1 MTWLPSI
8 RLGSQIVTR
17 LCRWM
22 NRVFVTPKHLGLTAI
37 LPVLLALAGGAAL
50 FLSGSAA
57 RVTLLGG
64 RPWQETRVEGR
75 AFPKHLIDPA
85 GMVQILP
92 APPRRIASA
101 ILSGDHILTALVA
114 PDRLAAVTYLVDNP
128 SLSNIAGVVPASV
141 PRIHAEIETILAL
154 QPDLVLVAG
163 YTRATTV
170 RLLVAARIPVV
181 RLHGYG
187 SFQGVMRNIRT
198 IGAAVGAETRAE
210 RITGAM
216 QRRITAVEQRVRGLP
231 RPRVLQY
238 AAGGYTAGAGT
249 LIDEMIERAG
259 GANVAREAQLM
270 GPARLPLEMA
280 ISLQP
285 EVIVVADW
293 SATSSTEAVQALL
306 RDPRWQ
312 QVPAI
317 TSGRVYAV
325 RGAWLEAVSQY
336 AVRGLEAIARLLHPG
351 VFKS

>member
-22 NRVFVTPKHLGLTAI
+22 NRFVVTPKHLGLTAI

-57 RVTLLGG
+57 RVALLGG

-75 AFPKHLIDPA
+75 VFPKHLIDPA

-128 SLSNIAGVVPASV
+128 NLSNIASVVPASV

-170 RLLVAARIPVV
+170 RLLVAAGTPFLSNATPSSSVA
-181 RLHGYG
+181 
-187 SFQGVMRNIRT
+187 SKM
-198 IGAAVGAETRAE
+198 AEDTRAALKDE
-210 RITGAM
+210 IRARLFGD
-216 QRRITAVEQRVRGLP
+216 
-231 RPRVLQY
+231 RPDAPFSL
-238 AAGGYTAGAGT
+238 TAGAF
-249 LIDEMIERAG
+249 
-259 GANVAREAQLM
+259 
-270 GPARLPLEMA
+270 
-280 ISLQP
+280 
-285 EVIVVADW
+285 
-293 SATSSTEAVQALL
+293 
-306 RDPRWQ
+306 
-312 QVPAI
+312 
-317 TSGRVYAV
+317 AV
-325 RGAWLEAVSQY
+325 RGKV
-336 AVRGLEAIARLLHPG
+336 PG
-351 VFKS
+351 D